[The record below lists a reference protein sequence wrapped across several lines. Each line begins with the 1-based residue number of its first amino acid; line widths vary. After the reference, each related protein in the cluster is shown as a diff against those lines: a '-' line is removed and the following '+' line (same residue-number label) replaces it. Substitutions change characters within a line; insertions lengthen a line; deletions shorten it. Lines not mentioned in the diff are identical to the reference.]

1 MLAPPIAI
9 YKDTYLVAAAMA
21 KMDKSGAGDDI
32 TMGMWEVRDELR
44 RDEGVQGITIMDME
58 SIMREEGA
66 ETRVSSVEMSDYGSA
81 SPLPSTK
88 SSMAGPMEGG
98 TLGLMEELE
107 DMNSVLVTATCSTI
121 DMDAVVKDTVFADT
135 TPTPPS
141 FTITILPPGPDV
153 LQAQHQQEAQKE
165 SCCRICQKVYQS
177 GRGLALHISSAHSKG
192 TNEEKSENV
201 AVRKGVT

>member
-1 MLAPPIAI
+1 
-9 YKDTYLVAAAMA
+9 
-21 KMDKSGAGDDI
+21 
-32 TMGMWEVRDELR
+32 
-44 RDEGVQGITIMDME
+44 ME
-58 SIMREEGA
+58 KG
-66 ETRVSSVEMSDYGSA
+66 TRVSSVEMSDYGSA

-141 FTITILPPGPDV
+141 YTITILTPGHDV
-153 LQAQHQQEAQKE
+153 QQETQKE